1 MNNISKLL
9 LTFLIA
15 ISFFS
20 CNRDSKTQHSESV
33 PKLIWIDATANIE
46 RFNNKDTIDYYL
58 EKVKNLGFTD
68 IVVDVRPISG
78 HVLYD
83 SEFAPKLT
91 RWNEKDIEYSFDYLG
106 YYIEKAHK
114 IGLKVQASL
123 NTFVAGHNFFDAGP
137 IYEEGKS
144 DWATIV
150 YPPDEEIKLIPI
162 TEKKNKYSAM
172 VNPVNEEFQ
181 PYILNIFKEV
191 AEKYPELDGII
202 LDRVRYDGFTSD
214 FSELSRQKFEAY
226 LGKKLELFP
235 DDIYRW
241 KKTENGELYPER
253 GEYFLQWIEWRA
265 SVIYKF
271 MLKARE
277 VVKSANPD
285 ISFGTYTGAWYPTYF
300 EVGANFASKNYDPSS
315 EYDWATPT
323 YKNQGYAELL
333 DLYTVGNYYTTITVE
348 DYLLNNPEIKNET
361 DMHAQ
366 KSIWYSVEG
375 SNENLRMILG
385 NNKFL
390 GGILVSQFYDNPE
403 GLTESMKMNLK
414 TSDGLMIFDIV
425 HIIDKNMW
433 KYVKKGMRESNV
445 IE

>member
-1 MNNISKLL
+1 MNNIFKLL
-9 LTFLIA
+9 LTFLIT
-15 ISFFS
+15 INFFS
-20 CNRDSKTQHSESV
+20 CNEDRKAQQVEII

-83 SEFAPKLT
+83 SKFAPKLT
-91 RWNEKDIEYSFDYLG
+91 QWNGKDIEYSFDYLG

-114 IGLKVQASL
+114 IGMKVHASL

-137 IYEEGKS
+137 IYEEDKS
-144 DWATIV
+144 DWATVV
-150 YPPDEEIKLIPI
+150 YPPDEEVKLIPI
-162 TEKKNKYSAM
+162 TEEKNKYSAM

-181 PYILNIFKEV
+181 TYILNIFSEV
-191 AEKYPELDGII
+191 VEKYPELDGII
-202 LDRVRYDGFTSD
+202 LDRVRYDGFTAD
-214 FSELSRQKFEAY
+214 FSELSLQKFEAY

-241 KKTENGELYPER
+241 KKNENGDLYPER
-253 GEYFLQWIEWRA
+253 GAYFLQWIEWRA
-265 SVIYKF
+265 SVIYEF
-271 MLKARE
+271 MSKARE
-277 VVKSANPD
+277 VIKSANPD

-300 EVGANFASKNYDPSS
+300 EVGVNFASKNYDPSS
-315 EYDWATPT
+315 EYDWATPN

-333 DLYTVGNYYTTITVE
+333 DLYTVGNYYTTITEE
-348 DYLLNNPEIKNET
+348 DYLQKNPEIKNET
-361 DMHAQ
+361 DMHGQ

-390 GGILVSQFYDNPE
+390 GGILASQFYDNPE
-403 GLTESMKMNLK
+403 GLTESIKMNLK

-433 KYVKKGMRESNV
+433 KYVEKGMRESKV